1 MPTWV
6 KNWLA
11 RHQHPV
17 SQGLHAIGIPML
29 PIAIYLGLAQ
39 LIDGAWSLWWRP
51 VVLVV
56 VSYLLQGLGH
66 WIEGND
72 MGELIVIKK
81 MRGKPYVA
89 ISPKYATKHQSH
101 SHTQSGGNQ
110 P

>member
-1 MPTWV
+1 
-6 KNWLA
+6 
-11 RHQHPV
+11 
-17 SQGLHAIGIPML
+17 ML
-29 PIAIYLGLAQ
+29 PVAIYLGVAQ

-51 VVLVV
+51 VALVV
-56 VSYLLQGLGH
+56 VSYILQGVGH

-89 ISPKYATKHQSH
+89 ISPKYISKQHAKT
-101 SHTQSGGNQ
+101 TNLSGGNQ